1 VIDAKRAWWPL
12 CTSRELG
19 RRQPLGRT
27 LCDVPL
33 VLFRDSEARPAIAL
47 DRCPHR
53 NAPLSAGRVNDGEI
67 ECGYHGWRFD
77 GAGRC
82 THVPGLEPNVRPGRP
97 LNRAIASTELGGLV
111 WACLDPQTDEPAPS
125 DPWADATRYD
135 SFALTDRVSC
145 GVVEAAENF
154 LDGFHT
160 HFVHAGLI
168 RRPVRRR
175 RVAVVTS
182 EIPNG
187 VMASY
192 RGEGTQS
199 GLISRLFER
208 DRSESKGRFTL
219 PGTAEVEYRGAG
231 NRLTLLVT
239 TWLTPE
245 TNGSLRVFV
254 RVVTPRGAVPGAL
267 KAFVLGYFF
276 RIVLRQD
283 KRILEL
289 ASANAARFTDRLQLD
304 SPLDVLAPHI
314 RRLVAG
320 EPLDEAR
327 LGEVVVLL

>member
-1 VIDAKRAWWPL
+1 MIDAKRSWWPV
-12 CTSRELG
+12 CATRELG
-19 RRQPLGRT
+19 RRRPLART

-33 VLFRDSEARPAIAL
+33 VLFRDAAALPAIAL
-47 DRCPHR
+47 NRCPHR
-53 NAPLSAGRVNDGEI
+53 NAPLSAGRVTDGEI
-67 ECGYHGWRFD
+67 QCSYHGWRFD

-82 THVPGLEPNVRPGRP
+82 THVPGLESNLRPVRP
-97 LNRAIASTELGGLV
+97 LNRAIASAEFGGLV
-111 WACLDPQTDEPAPS
+111 WACLEPQAGEPAAR
-125 DPWADATRYD
+125 DPWTDATGCD
-135 SFALTDRVSC
+135 SFVLSDRVSC

-168 RRPVRRR
+168 RRPVQRR

-187 VMASY
+187 VMARY
-192 RGEGTQS
+192 RGEGVQS

-208 DRSESKGRFTL
+208 DRSESVGRFML
-219 PGTAEVEYRGAG
+219 PGMAEVEYRGAG
-231 NRLTLLVT
+231 NRLTLSVS

-245 TNGSLRVFV
+245 TNGGLRVFV
-254 RVVTPRGAVPGAL
+254 RVVTPRGVIPAAL
-267 KAFVLGYFF
+267 KKLVLGYFF

-289 ASANAARFTDRLQLD
+289 TSANAARFPDRLQLD

-320 EPLDEAR
+320 EPLDAAR